1 MKSNFILAF
10 LVFYPFLG
18 GVLAWLAGNYGEALL
33 QKVGGRKKALS
44 RKQESE
50 KKPNGSAGAKLGRLF
65 GNKLGT
71 DNNAC
76 RDYVANFIVVSEF
89 LAMAILFARYA
100 SAAGEGAVAACRIP
114 GLCGFGLSFTLD
126 GFRLIYGAVAC
137 LMWMMTTILSRQ
149 YFARHHNRNRFYLF
163 LLLTFGATMGVFLSA
178 DLYTTF
184 IFFEI
189 MSFTSYVWVAQE
201 ENAPSLRAALTYL
214 AVAVIGG
221 LVMLMGLF
229 LVYHELGTLEMAK
242 LLSAAQGY
250 LNEAI
255 GTAGSLPSKTAIAT
269 TIEGRHVLLYA
280 AGACMLF
287 GFGAKAGAFPLH
299 IWLPKAHPVAPAP
312 ASALLSGILTKTG
325 VFGVLVT
332 TSGLFLHDK
341 AWGSL
346 ILAIGVLTMFGG
358 ALLAVFSID
367 LKRTLACS
375 SMSQIGFIL
384 VGIGMQCLLGEENA
398 LAVHGT
404 LLHMVNHSMIKLVL
418 FMAAGVIFMNTHAL
432 DLNEIRGYGRKKP
445 LLKAIFLVGALAIG
459 GIPFFGGYISKTL
472 LHESIVEYGG
482 GWIMRAVEYIFLF
495 SGGLTVAYMTK
506 LFVAIFV
513 ERNESAERQRKYD
526 AQKDYMNGASTF
538 ALAGSALALLVWGLF
553 PHGIMDR
560 AAALGQGLMH
570 LEEFGHVVDYFSLK
584 NLSGAMI
591 SIAIG
596 AVVYLFV
603 IRKVLMRREERG
615 TAKGKRVSESAA
627 YVDLWPTW
635 LDLESLIY
643 RPLLLEFLPSV
654 FGAVCSFLDRLLE
667 TLLRFVLP
675 AGGVF
680 CRVMDSF
687 VDLLVVALRKTVYC
701 DSPLPHE
708 RPEGNIVTATL
719 GHVMNFWQSIAN
731 CTWRRR
737 RPAHKD
743 YVHILAM
750 RNTALKENNTI
761 IGRSL
766 SFALLMFGIGLCLT
780 LIYILWW

>member
-18 GVLAWLAGNYGEALL
+18 GFLAWLAGRHGEALL
-33 QKVGGRKKALS
+33 RMIGGQNFFEKNASDKKKSGS
-44 RKQESE
+44 R
-50 KKPNGSAGAKLGRLF
+50 SAGSFGRILRGKLGA
-65 GNKLGT
+65 

-76 RDYVANFIVVSEF
+76 RDYTANFIVISEF
-89 LAMAILFARYA
+89 LVMAVLFACYA

-114 GLCGFGLSFTLD
+114 GICGFGLSFTLD

-149 YFARHHNRNRFYLF
+149 YFAHHHNRNRFYLF

-242 LLSAAQGY
+242 LLPASREY
-250 LNEAI
+250 LGDRA
-255 GTAGSLPSKTAIAT
+255 
-269 TIEGRHVLLYA
+269 LLYA

-341 AWGSL
+341 TWGSL

-384 VGIGMQCLLGEENA
+384 VGVGMQCLLGEENA

-404 LLHMVNHSMIKLVL
+404 LLHMVNHSLIKLVL

-482 GWIMRAVEYIFLF
+482 GWLMRTVEYIFLF

-538 ALAGSALALLVWGLF
+538 ALAGSAAVLLIWGLF
-553 PHGIMDR
+553 PHGLMDR
-560 AAALGQGLMH
+560 AAGLGQGLMQ
-570 LEEFGHVVDYFSLK
+570 LEEFGHVVEYFSLK

-596 AVVYLFV
+596 ALVYLLV
-603 IRKVLMRREERG
+603 IRRVLIKQDEREKALKG
-615 TAKGKRVSESAA
+615 GAAAKESVKEAA
-627 YVDLWPTW
+627 ARAVNVGEKTVYVDLWPTW
-635 LDLESLIY
+635 LDLENLIY

-654 FGAVCSFLDRLLE
+654 FG
-667 TLLRFVLP
+667 
-675 AGGVF
+675 VF
-680 CRVMDSF
+680 CRTLDSF
-687 VDLLVVALRKTVYC
+687 VDLIVVALRKTVYR

-719 GHVMNFWQSIAN
+719 GHVLNCWQGVAN
-731 CTWRRR
+731 RIWRRR
-737 RPAHKD
+737 RPVHKD
-743 YVHILAM
+743 YVHILAV